1 MKKFATLCAVGL
13 LAATLVF
20 AFTGC
25 DTNTPGKPVVTL
37 DLQDGSAPKQVEP
50 PFGNYISGKDS
61 FEAPT
66 RDDWF
71 FNGWF
76 LDKACTVSAHDTRVT
91 EDITVYAGWT
101 DTITV
106 AMNQTADSVPYTEL
120 FDISIT
126 ASAAS
131 SHTNLFVTVTPK
143 KDFTGAN
150 STEKFEIQV
159 SLRWLSD
166 EQFMGEYVSDEV
178 VAHASA
184 REIYLEKSN
193 GYTLTNFK
201 TAAEPVPAY
210 VFNNQRTV
218 AVINYVFDE
227 PTLQCKHK

>member
-13 LAATLVF
+13 LAATLAF

-25 DTNTPGKPVVTL
+25 DTNTPGKTVVTL

-143 KDFTGAN
+143 MDFTGAH
-150 STEKFEIQV
+150 
-159 SLRWLSD
+159 D
-166 EQFMGEYVSDEV
+166 
-178 VAHASA
+178 SA

-210 VFNNQRTV
+210 VFDNQRTV